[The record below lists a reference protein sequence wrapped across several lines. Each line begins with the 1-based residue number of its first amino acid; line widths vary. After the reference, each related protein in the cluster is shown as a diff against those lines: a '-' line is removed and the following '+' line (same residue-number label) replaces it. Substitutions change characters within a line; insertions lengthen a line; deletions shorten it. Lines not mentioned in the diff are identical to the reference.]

1 MNNSIWKI
9 LTALGV
15 AGIGVFFVI
24 QVQGRLAAQKKTDP
38 AAAVAAAEK
47 SAAQASGTSDV
58 TTAAAGTGTENPFS
72 LDETA
77 APPAATAD
85 NKIGRAHV

>member
-38 AAAVAAAEK
+38 AAAAVAAAEN

-72 LDETA
+72 LDETDRKS
-77 APPAATAD
+77 TRL
-85 NKIGRAHV
+85 NSSH

>member
-38 AAAVAAAEK
+38 AAAAVAA
-47 SAAQASGTSDV
+47 DL
-58 TTAAAGTGTENPFS
+58 P
-72 LDETA
+72 
-77 APPAATAD
+77 
-85 NKIGRAHV
+85 